1 MSETA
6 SIHPFDPQSVS
17 DAEWGAL
24 NALENA
30 IRAERWPEDPPR
42 TVEETRREIES
53 LPGFIE
59 VHAWAAWDPWPET
72 MAALGYVIL
81 MRTDENRHMGQ
92 MEIQVRPEYRRQ
104 GWARELLRRIAEAA
118 RERERSLLIA
128 SSDSRIP
135 AGEAFL
141 ERLGARVGLASHV
154 NQLEVADVDPD
165 QLRQWQEQARERAA
179 DFEIGLW
186 DGPYPEDELEA
197 VAELNKVMNSAPRG
211 DLDVEDFDW
220 TPEQLRQTEAS
231 LQHQGVERWTM
242 VARHR
247 PTGQFAGY
255 TETYWNPNRPE
266 TLQQGNTGVFPEYRG
281 HGLGKWLKAAM
292 LAKVVRDKPQVKRI
306 RTGNA
311 DVNEAM
317 LAINRQLGF
326 QPYKSIKTWQAEL
339 EKVQAYLDSQH

>member
-1 MSETA
+1 MNDTA
-6 SIHPFDPQSVS
+6 SIHPFDPQSVT
-17 DAEWGAL
+17 DAEWTAL

-53 LPGFIE
+53 LPDYIE

-72 MAALGYVIL
+72 MAALGYLML
-81 MRTDENRHMGQ
+81 MRNEANRHLGQ
-92 MEIQVRPEYRRQ
+92 FEIQVHPTYRRQ
-104 GWARELLRRIAEAA
+104 GWARHLVRPIVEVAQ
-118 RERERSLLIA
+118 ERSRSTLIA
-128 SSDSRIP
+128 SSDSKIP

-154 NQLEVADVDPD
+154 NQLEVADVDPV

-220 TPEQLRQTEAS
+220 TSEQLRQTEAS
-231 LQHQGVERWTM
+231 LQHQGIERWT
-242 VARHR
+242 VYARHR

-266 TLQQGNTGVFPEYRG
+266 TLQQGNTGVFPAYRG
-281 HGLGKWLKAAM
+281 YGLGKWLKAAM
-292 LAKVVRDKPQVKRI
+292 LEKILHDKPQVKRV

-317 LAINRQLGF
+317 LAINRKLGF
-326 QPYKSIKTWQAEL
+326 KPYKSIKTWQVER
-339 EKVQAYLDSQH
+339 EKLPVYLDSHH